1 MAENR
6 RRVAIL
12 ATLTFVT
19 GIVDGVGF
27 VGLDHVF
34 AGTATGNVLVLGMA
48 LGGASDLPTVGPLTA
63 LITFALG
70 ALLVGTLLRHI
81 PGHDWVATVTLVLLT
96 NATVLAGLAV
106 ALWLTQERFD
116 HTIQVAVS
124 SITALVM
131 GAQAVVA
138 RRLAVTEMNTLVI
151 TLSLVSWAAES
162 LVRPGAR
169 VWNRRLAVVL
179 VLFLGA
185 LVGVA
190 LMRVHIGI
198 PMALAAFL
206 VLLVAVVG
214 HRSLSPTPPAA
225 T

>member
-6 RRVAIL
+6 RRVVIL

-34 AGTATGNVLVLGMA
+34 AGTATGYVLVLGMA
-48 LGGASDLPTVGPLTA
+48 LGGAADLPTVGPLTA
-63 LITFALG
+63 LITFCLG

-81 PGHDWVATVTLVLLT
+81 PGHDWVAAVTLVLLT
-96 NATVLAGLAV
+96 NATVLAAGLAV
-106 ALWLTQERFD
+106 VLWLTQEHFD
-116 HTIQVAVS
+116 HPVQVAVS

-162 LVRPGAR
+162 LIRPGAR

-206 VLLVAVVG
+206 VLLVAVTG
-214 HRSLSPTPPAA
+214 HCRRRVRR
-225 T
+225 